1 MLALLA
7 PAAAASAIRIPNSGL
22 YQIQYTGPST
32 GGRSTTVWVSS
43 SGSTA
48 ATPVELFFNATASP
62 TSMPSPSTVT
72 ATDYGGYTSPQM
84 LALNATSYVV
94 NENWFVNG
102 SWGYYFSCPSVSAT
116 GSFLVRINASAALST
131 TPIVPSNSTRIPY
144 PGALVAAQSTV
155 FQVGGPIS
163 CSPPSS
169 SSGSLISQPWGGG
182 FYFNITTPGTYY
194 LEVYL
199 VIEIESFART
209 SSLGSPSNTVCLNL
223 QGGSQLNPSYCPAFT
238 AGPRPGASVSQV
250 FVG

>member
-7 PAAAASAIRIPNSGL
+7 PGAAASAIRIPNSGL

-32 GGRSTTVWVSS
+32 GGRSTTVWISS

-48 ATPVELFFNATASP
+48 ATPVELFFNATAS
-62 TSMPSPSTVT
+62 TASTPGT
-72 ATDYGGYTSPQM
+72 IIATDYGGYTSPQM
-84 LALNATSYVV
+84 LALNATKYVV

-102 SWGYYFSCPSVSAT
+102 SWGYYFSCPYASTT

-131 TPIVPSNSTRIPY
+131 TPILPSNSTRIPY

-155 FQVGGPIS
+155 FQAGGPIS

-169 SSGSLISQPWGGG
+169 SSASLISHPWGGG

-199 VIEIESFART
+199 VIEIESSSGFA
-209 SSLGSPSNTVCLNL
+209 SLGFPSNTVCLNL
-223 QGGSQLNPSYCPAFT
+223 QGGSQLSPTYCPAFT
-238 AGPRPGASVSQV
+238 AGPRPGASVGHV
-250 FVG
+250 FVV

>member
-22 YQIQYTGPST
+22 YQIQYTGTPKIKGSAT
-32 GGRSTTVWVSS
+32 PTTVWVSS

-48 ATPVELFFNATASP
+48 ATPVELFMSANATYSN
-62 TSMPSPSTVT
+62 TPSYIIT
-72 ATDYGGYTSPQM
+72 TDWGGYTSPQM

-94 NENWFVNG
+94 NEDWTLNG
-102 SWGYYFSCPSVSAT
+102 SWGYHLTCPMGPST

-131 TPIVPSNSTRIPY
+131 TPIPPSNSTRIPY

-163 CSPPSS
+163 CSSS
-169 SSGSLISQPWGGG
+169 SSSNGSLISHFWGGG
-182 FYFNITTPGTYY
+182 FYFNVTKPGTYY

-199 VIEIESFART
+199 IIELES
-209 SSLGSPSNTVCLNL
+209 SVGSGLSGPSNYVCLNL
-223 QGGSQLNPSYCPAFT
+223 QGGSQLSPSYCPAFT
-238 AGPRPGASVSQV
+238 ASPRPGASVNQV

>member
-32 GGRSTTVWVSS
+32 GGRPTTVWVSS

-48 ATPVELFFNATASP
+48 ATPVELFFTANASAVSG
-62 TSMPSPSTVT
+62 PSSVI

-84 LALNATSYVV
+84 LALNATAYVV
-94 NENWFVNG
+94 NENWFLKG
-102 SWGYYFSCPSVSAT
+102 SWGYDFSCPVSTA

-131 TPIVPSNSTRIPY
+131 TPIPPSNSTRIPY

-163 CSPPSS
+163 CSSPSTS
-169 SSGSLISQPWGGG
+169 NGSLISHPWGGG

-199 VIEIESFART
+199 VIEIESSANYM
-209 SSLGSPSNTVCLNL
+209 SGSPTNSVCLNL
-223 QGGSQLNPSYCPAFT
+223 QGGSQLSPSYCPAFT
-238 AGPRPGASVSQV
+238 SGPRPGASVSQV